1 MQKLMIISSDCHAG
15 ALPEAYEQYMDA
27 EHRGASRAWWLAYAR
42 EMTSRA
48 GTFFDQESVEHFAEK
63 SGASLDRLRAFSD
76 AGTRPSDEQL
86 LAMLYDASSPFA
98 PRRGEYDVAQRTRDL
113 DADGVAAEV
122 IFPQMAPFGAGLM
135 QYRFDVTREQS
146 LAGCR
151 AYNRWLA
158 DLCSA
163 NPSRHAGVA
172 LIDVEDIDVT
182 VQEVEAARELGLFGG
197 VLLPTST
204 GRHPFYHHPRY
215 ERLWAACADLGM
227 PLHSHS
233 GWSPD
238 YGDLPSAT
246 PMYISEVDMWAQ
258 RPFTALLW
266 SGAFE
271 RHPALRYVM
280 TETGVG
286 FMVEKLRVLQFK
298 VDNPIF
304 RHFKHGLSRTPREYF
319 ERQCFIGASFLTPHE
334 GQFRRQLGV
343 GKLMWGSD
351 YPHLEG
357 TWPDSLRALRE
368 TFGGWDEAEIR
379 AILGENAA
387 RVYGFDVSALRK
399 LADEIGPSLAAIR
412 GEDER
417 AAAHRLGERS
427 RRSAGGATGP

>member
-1 MQKLMIISSDCHAG
+1 MSKVMIISSDCHAG
-15 ALPEAYEQYMDA
+15 ALPGDYEPYLPAAQRD
-27 EHRGASRAWWLAYAR
+27 ASRAWWLAYAR
-42 EMTSRA
+42 EMTSRS
-48 GTFFDQESVEHFAEK
+48 GTFFDQESVESFAEK
-63 SGASLDRLRAFSD
+63 AGASAERLRAFSD
-76 AGTRPSDEQL
+76 PGTRLGDDQL
-86 LAMLYDASSPFA
+86 LGMLYDASSPFA
-98 PRRGEYDVAQRTRDL
+98 PRRGEYDIAQRTRDL

-135 QYRFDVTREQS
+135 QYRFEVTPEQS

-158 DLCSA
+158 DLCGREPA
-163 NPSRHAGVA
+163 RHAGVA
-172 LIDVEDIDVT
+172 LIDVEDI
-182 VQEVEAARELGLFGG
+182 EVSVKEVHAAREFGLFGG

-215 ERLWAACADLGM
+215 EPLWAACADLGM

-271 RHPALRYVM
+271 RHPRLRYVM

-286 FMVEKLRVLQFK
+286 WLVEKLRVLQFK
-298 VDNPIF
+298 IDNPIF
-304 RHFKHGLSRTPREYF
+304 RHFKHGLSRSPREYF
-319 ERQCFIGASFLTPHE
+319 ERQCFVGASFLSPHE

-357 TWPDSLRALRE
+357 TWPDSLKSLRE
-368 TFGGWDEAEIR
+368 TFSSYEESEIR

-387 RVYGFDVSALRK
+387 QVYGFDVPALRRV
-399 LADEIGPSLAAIR
+399 AEAIGPSLEAIR
-412 GEDER
+412 GEV
-417 AAAHRLGERS
+417 
-427 RRSAGGATGP
+427 AGDPPR